1 MARPRILVV
10 DDDEAFTLLAREF
23 LTDAGYAVARRLRG
37 VEALATAR
45 ARPPALVLLDVRMP
59 GLGGLAVLEGLR
71 RHARTAAVPVLL
83 CSACAPAERA
93 VWLDALAAAGAPI
106 LFKPF
111 ALGELL
117 ARVVG
122 LAGPPAPAPR

>member
-37 VEALATAR
+37 GEALAAAR
-45 ARPPALVLLDVRMP
+45 AHPPALVLLDVRLP
-59 GLGGLAVLEGLR
+59 GLGGLAVLERLR
-71 RHARTAAVPVLL
+71 RHPRTARVPVLL
-83 CSACAPAERA
+83 CSATAPAERA
-93 VWLDALAAAGAPI
+93 VWLEALAAAGVPI

-117 ARVVG
+117 ARVVL
-122 LAGPPAPAPR
+122 LAGPPAPG